1 MVVIPPAELG
11 RLSQEVRFRILQY
24 VLAKGVRP
32 RDLGVSSSLLLKIKH
47 GYRSVSDSL
56 LMVAAQYLSPDELRA
71 IMGEPEAVVL
81 RSGGLDRLTQAEK
94 AFIAKTVVQDPE
106 LRALIRSYMKDLDQE
121 NTDESH
127 TYTVTKRQ
135 LQEFV
140 KVLKSRKVSKSTMQD
155 RVRYLMVALSDL
167 NHTLSPSRVR
177 DYITELSDES
187 PTLASHIAKALKI
200 FIKHVLHD
208 RVLYDSFTTPHPQ
221 EPLWRDDVPTI
232 KEVRKIAE
240 EIGFTPAKAYFTLL
254 AETGLRP
261 GEILNARLSWLDLDE
276 AMLVPAK
283 DSSLALRG
291 SKRSYIAM
299 FSWRLRDFLRD
310 EYLPRRLKDLRLSES
325 RVTNLGMDPTKVR
338 GKLFPYKPNHLRQEI
353 YEAMDK
359 ALGKRLQLYS
369 LRHFFTTYMISR
381 NIPPLYINIW
391 QGRVPP
397 KQFKIMQQHYMGVW
411 IDDLR
416 RKYDESKLCILC
428 ENP

>member
-1 MVVIPPAELG
+1 MVVIPPAELSRLG
-11 RLSQEVRFRILQY
+11 REIRFRILQY

-56 LMVAAQYLSPDELRA
+56 LMAAAQYLSPDELRA
-71 IMGEPEAVVL
+71 IMGEPEAVML
-81 RSGGLDRLTQAEK
+81 RSEGLDRLTQAEK

-127 TYTVTKRQ
+127 TYTVTKQQ

-140 KVLKSRKVSKSTMQD
+140 KVLKARKVSKSTMQN
-155 RVRYLMVALSDL
+155 RVRYLMVALTDL
-167 NHTLSPSRVR
+167 NHTPSPSRVR

-187 PTLASHIAKALKI
+187 PTIASHIAKALKI

-208 RVLYDSFTTPHPQ
+208 RVLYDSFTTPRLQ

-232 KEVRKIAE
+232 KEVREIAE
-240 EIGFTPAKAYFTLL
+240 EIDFIPAKAYFTLL

-261 GEILNARLSWLDLDE
+261 GEALNARLSWLNLNE
-276 AMLVPAK
+276 VMLVPAK
-283 DSSLALRG
+283 DSSLALRR

-310 EYLPRRLKDLRLSES
+310 EYLPKRLKDLRLSES
-325 RVTNLGMDPTKVR
+325 RVTNLGMNPATVR
-338 GKLFPYKPNHLRQEI
+338 GKLLPCKPKHLRQAI

-359 ALGKRLQLYS
+359 ALGITTNLYK
-369 LRHFFTTYMISR
+369 MI
-381 NIPPLYINIW
+381 
-391 QGRVPP
+391 
-397 KQFKIMQQHYMGVW
+397 GV
-411 IDDLR
+411 
-416 RKYDESKLCILC
+416 
-428 ENP
+428 NT